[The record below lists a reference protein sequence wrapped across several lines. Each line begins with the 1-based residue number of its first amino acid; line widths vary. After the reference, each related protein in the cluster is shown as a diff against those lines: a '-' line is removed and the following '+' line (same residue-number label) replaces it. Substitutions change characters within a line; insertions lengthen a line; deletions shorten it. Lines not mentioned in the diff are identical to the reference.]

1 MNEVATIGLDL
12 AKSVFRVHGVDAP
25 GKPIICR
32 QLRRRQVLA
41 FFKKL
46 PPCLAGMEACATSHG
61 RGRSRRWAM
70 RSG

>member
-25 GKPIICR
+25 GKPIIRR
-32 QLRRRQVLA
+32 QLRRRRVLA